1 MHELSII
8 ANLFKILEEKSAEK
22 NAIRITAVYLKV
34 GVLSG
39 AVPELLQ
46 TSFDMYKKD
55 TIASRAVLHT
65 EKVPLKTEC
74 EDCQAVTTKDDFIFL
89 CSSCGSSR
97 LKTLSGTELL
107 LEKIDM
113 DVE

>member
-8 ANLFKILEEKSAEK
+8 ANLFKILEEKAVEK
-22 NAIRITAVYLKV
+22 NAVRITGVHLKV
-34 GVLSG
+34 GILSG

-55 TIASRAVLHT
+55 TIASLAALHAET
-65 EKVPLKTEC
+65 VPLRTEC
-74 EDCQAVTTKDDFIFL
+74 EDCGAVTTKDDFVFL
-89 CSSCGSSR
+89 CDRCGSSR

-113 DVE
+113 EVE

>member
-8 ANLFKILEEKSAEK
+8 ANLFKILETKAAEK
-22 NAIRITAVYLKV
+22 NAVRITAVYLKV

-55 TIASRAVLHT
+55 TIASGAVLHT
-65 EKVPLKTEC
+65 ETVPLKTEC
-74 EDCQAVTTKDDFIFL
+74 EVCQAVTTKDDFVFL
-89 CSSCGSSR
+89 CSRCGSPR

-113 DVE
+113 EVE